1 MQRLDP
7 KEQGHFSKPTPPEQ
21 FPPSRSTLRQAEEGR
36 LRRLNQ
42 RMEPVTSVPPGL
54 GEPRPALGEAAAGV
68 ELRDWESYPL
78 LAGINGPGDLKGLSI
93 TQLKQLAGEIRQFIL
108 DTVSRTGGHLAS
120 NLGVVEI
127 TLALHYV
134 FDFERDKLLWDVGH
148 QCYAHKIITG
158 RKEEFRLLRRPGGL
172 SGFPNPEESRYDQ
185 FAVGHAGTSIGT
197 AIGMALGEAIQ
208 ARREKIVALVGDAS
222 IVNGTS
228 FEALN
233 NLGLVKRQ
241 LLIVL
246 NDNSMAI
253 DATQGAVA
261 KYFSR
266 IRLSQTYEDL
276 RRTTNEILEHM
287 PVIGRTVEEAIER
300 IKKSIRMALPASQLF
315 ESLNIPYFG
324 PVDGH
329 DIGSLI
335 KLFGTLRQID
345 HPAILH
351 VFTKKGM
358 GFTPAGL
365 KPSKYHSMGPFELN
379 GETELTTEHAE
390 NAEKK
395 NIITSANSAVS
406 AVKRSFT
413 EVFGEQLAKLAEKDK
428 MIVAIT
434 SAMCDGTGLMEF
446 RERFPDR
453 FYDVGIAES
462 VAVEIA
468 AGLAKSGL
476 RPVVCI
482 YSTFLQRSFDQIFQE
497 VSLQNLPVVFCID
510 RAGVVGADGP
520 THHGLMDIGFLRMM
534 PNLAL
539 VAPADAAEMKG
550 ALEFALSADRPVC
563 IRYPKDYIAPKGIA
577 EASIEPFV
585 LGKSVVV
592 KSSAKSRVAVVSYG
606 SVLVEAVAAAKLLA
620 EEGIEVDVINARFAA
635 PVDGRI
641 VELLESGKAVVT
653 VEDHSIACGFGS
665 AVLEAAGQRSS
676 GFGPAGEV
684 RVLGV
689 PRRFVR
695 HDSRSSQLMET
706 GINADKIAEAVRQI
720 LSRQQR

>member
-1 MQRLDP
+1 MQPMEANINKDEP
-7 KEQGHFSKPTPPEQ
+7 SPTKNTQ
-21 FPPSRSTLRQAEEGR
+21 INGQVG
-36 LRRLNQ
+36 
-42 RMEPVTSVPPGL
+42 
-54 GEPRPALGEAAAGV
+54 
-68 ELRDWESYPL
+68 WENYPL
-78 LAGINGPGDLKGLSI
+78 LAGINGPGDLKGLSV

-134 FDFERDKLLWDVGH
+134 FDFGQDKLLWDVGH

-158 RKEEFRLLRRPGGL
+158 RKEAFRQLRRSGGV

-197 AIGMALGEAIQ
+197 AIGMALGSILRGLATAKDEETRQ
-208 ARREKIVALVGDAS
+208 AGREKIVALVGDAS
-222 IVNGTS
+222 IVNGAS

-287 PVIGRTVEEAIER
+287 PVIGRTVEEALER

-315 ESLNIPYFG
+315 ESLNVPYFG

-335 KLFGTLRQID
+335 KLFGTLKQID

-365 KPSKYHSMGPFELN
+365 KPSKYHSTGPFELN
-379 GETELTTEHAE
+379 GETELTAEHAE

-395 NIITSANSAVS
+395 NIITSTNSAVS
-406 AVKRSFT
+406 AVKHSFT
-413 EVFGEQLAKLAEKDK
+413 EVFGEQLTKLAEKDK
-428 MIVAIT
+428 RIVAIT

-453 FYDVGIAES
+453 FYDVGIAEG

-534 PNLAL
+534 PNLTL

-563 IRYPKDYIAPKGIA
+563 IRYPKDYIAPKGIT

-592 KSSAKSRVAVVSYG
+592 RSSAKSRVALVSYG

-635 PVDGRI
+635 PVDRRI

-676 GFGPAGEV
+676 GFGLAGKV
-684 RVLGV
+684 HVLGV
-689 PRRFVR
+689 PRRFIR
-695 HDSRSSQLMET
+695 HDSRVSQLMEA
-706 GINADKIAEAVRQI
+706 GINADKIAEAVRKI
-720 LSRQQR
+720 SSRTSTSSAETQQK